1 LNSLE
6 LPSRSEKVI
15 NFQTQRKDFQVPLPR
30 LCHASATK
38 GAEISK
44 FQRSEEKKMK
54 NTFLKS
60 IGGTALALLMLVGG
74 MQISVS
80 GQDDKGHEPSLVGV
94 WLTQVTRR
102 NCDTGEP
109 IAATNRTQVTF
120 AEGGTLLETIGP
132 SIFRSAGNGIWK
144 REHGWNEYSYAL
156 RFMRFDAA
164 GVFVGSGVVR
174 VALTLDETGDHYT
187 STATND
193 ILDVNGNVIG
203 SGCATS
209 VATRFSIE

>member
-1 LNSLE
+1 
-6 LPSRSEKVI
+6 
-15 NFQTQRKDFQVPLPR
+15 
-30 LCHASATK
+30 
-38 GAEISK
+38 
-44 FQRSEEKKMK
+44 MK

-60 IGGTALALLMLVGG
+60 IGGTALALLVLVGG

-80 GQDDKGHEPSLVGV
+80 GQDDKGHEQQGDRGSRRPSLVGV

-109 IAATNRTQVTF
+109 IGATSPIQLTF
-120 AEGGTLLETIGP
+120 AKGGTLLETIGP
-132 SIFRSAGNGIWK
+132 SIFRSPGNGIWK
-144 REHGWNEYSYAL
+144 REHGWNEYSFAQ

-164 GVFVGSGVVR
+164 GSFTGSGVVR
-174 VALTLDETGDHYT
+174 AALTLDETGDHYT

-209 VATRFSIE
+209 VSTRFSME

>member
-1 LNSLE
+1 LTH
-6 LPSRSEKVI
+6 PRS
-15 NFQTQRKDFQVPLPR
+15 
-30 LCHASATK
+30 
-38 GAEISK
+38 AEISK
-44 FQRSEEKKMK
+44 SEEKKMK
-54 NTFLKS
+54 TTFLKS
-60 IGGTALALLMLVGG
+60 IGGTALALLVLVGG

-80 GQDDKGHEPSLVGV
+80 GQDNKGLEPSLVGV

-109 IAATNRTQVTF
+109 IGATSQSQLTF

-132 SIFRSAGNGIWK
+132 SIFRSPGNGIWK
-144 REHGWNEYSYAL
+144 REHGWNEYSFAL

-164 GVFVGSGVVR
+164 GSFVGSGVVR

-209 VATRFSIE
+209 VSTRFSME